1 MSAIKY
7 MHHVPGRLRVKGP
20 KFGCQGEAS
29 RNCAQCLEALPGV
42 KAVQLNARAS
52 SLTIE
57 YDHRVQSQAALLE
70 VLEAQGCYQAA
81 SSKKPEPKAAASS
94 ASSDIAGLFGKALMG
109 ALAQNTATRL
119 IGALL

>member
-20 KFGCQGEAS
+20 QFRCQGEA
-29 RNCAQCLEALPGV
+29 ALQCVEALEALPGV

-57 YDHRVQSQAALLE
+57 YDHKVQSQATLLE
-70 VLEAQGCYQAA
+70 VMETQGCYQTA
-81 SSKKPEPKAAASS
+81 SCKKVETKAVASS

>member
-20 KFGCQGEAS
+20 QFRCQGEAA
-29 RNCAQCLEALPGV
+29 RNCVQAIEALPGV
-42 KAVQLNARAS
+42 NKVLLNAKAS

-57 YDHRVQSQAALLE
+57 YDHLVQSQAALLQ
-70 VLEAQGCYQAA
+70 VLEVQGCYHAINYKKTA
-81 SSKKPEPKAAASS
+81 TKTSSSA

>member
-20 KFGCQGEAS
+20 QFRCQGEAA
-29 RNCAQCLEALPGV
+29 RACVEALEAMPGV
-42 KAVQLNARAS
+42 RKVLLNDKAS
-52 SLTIE
+52 SLTVE
-57 YDHRVQSQAALLE
+57 YDPGLQRQAALLE
-70 VLEAQGCYQAA
+70 VLNAQGCYQATSCKKADTGKA
-81 SSKKPEPKAAASS
+81 SGLG
-94 ASSDIAGLFGKALMG
+94 SDVAGLFGKALMG

>member
-20 KFGCQGEAS
+20 QFRCQGEAA
-29 RNCAQCLEALPGV
+29 RQCVESLQALPGV
-42 KAVQLNARAS
+42 RKVILNDKAS

-57 YDHRVQSQAALLE
+57 YNPAEQKQSSLLE
-70 VLEAQGCYQAA
+70 VLETQGCYQTANCKKAQAKA
-81 SSKKPEPKAAASS
+81 STS
-94 ASSDIAGLFGKALMG
+94 AGFDIPGLFGKALMG

-119 IGALL
+119 VGALL